1 MKILSFCLFPS
12 YYPLFSDFIYI
23 LHVFLHSFCRRLI
36 FVQKHVLAQTQ
47 AYLDAL

>member
-1 MKILSFCLFPS
+1 MKILSFYVFS
-12 YYPLFSDFIYI
+12 SHYRLFSDFIYI
-23 LHVFLHSFCRRLI
+23 SHVFLYSFCRRLI